1 MPIINHATR
10 RDYVGELCAL
20 FAGTPDVGFDALQLS
35 AASPIAPRFDTTA
48 ALQAEKRIELVQA
61 SAFVATRQRQNWKQT
76 HAPIRAL
83 RPAHASMHVGRSIA
97 ELFGDGY
104 MTEAQVIAR

>member
-20 FAGTPDVGFDALQLS
+20 LAGTPDVGFDAPQLS

-61 SAFVATRQRQNWKQT
+61 SAFVATRQRQNWKRT
-76 HAPIRAL
+76 HAPVL
-83 RPAHASMHVGRSIA
+83 RPAQASMHVSRSSA
-97 ELFGDGY
+97 ELFGNGS
-104 MTEAQVIAR
+104 MTEGQVIAR